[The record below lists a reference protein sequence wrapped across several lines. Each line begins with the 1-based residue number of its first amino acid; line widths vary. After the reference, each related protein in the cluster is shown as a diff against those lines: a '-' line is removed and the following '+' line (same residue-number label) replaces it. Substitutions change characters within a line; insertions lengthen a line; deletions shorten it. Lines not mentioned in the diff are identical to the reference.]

1 MEVEM
6 ETGLVHVLTGD
17 GPGKTTSALGI
28 ALRAIGHG
36 YNVYMVMFVKGKP
49 NYGEI
54 LASRMLPG
62 FTIIYSG
69 REQFLDRKNPDK
81 VDVELAQ
88 KSLEHAKEVI
98 MSERYDVVILDEINV
113 AIDYGLVR
121 LKDIIQLIKEKP
133 KKVELILTGRRARK
147 ELLEYADYVTE
158 MQEIKH
164 PYTRGILVR
173 EGIEY

>member
-1 MEVEM
+1 M

-164 PYTRGILVR
+164 PYTKGILVR